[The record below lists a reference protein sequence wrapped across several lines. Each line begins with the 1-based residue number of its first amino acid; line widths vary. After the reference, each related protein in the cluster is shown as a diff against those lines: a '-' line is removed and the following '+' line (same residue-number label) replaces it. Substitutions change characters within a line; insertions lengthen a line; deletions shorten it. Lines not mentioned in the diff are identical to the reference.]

1 LVWFGALGHSVMDR
15 GRRNLVVN
23 TKWKKGQKQKKRFVR
38 QKFQQKKKMKKV
50 IIMVLGEIDPA
61 PLWRQI

>member
-1 LVWFGALGHSVMDR
+1 MVWFGALGHSVMDR

-23 TKWKKGQKQKKRFVR
+23 PSGKKDKNKKNDLSG
-38 QKFQQKKKMKKV
+38 KNSSKKEMKKV

>member
-1 LVWFGALGHSVMDR
+1 MDR
-15 GRRNLVVN
+15 GRKNLVVN
-23 TKWKKGQKQKKRFVR
+23 TSGKKD
-38 QKFQQKKKMKKV
+38 